1 MPYLDTYVR
10 SPLVGENR
18 FGSIMAGAVGRAGEV
33 ADLRDE
39 AQHLLDYV
47 NRNLWDDDSA
57 FYYDRRPDGSLSPVK
72 SIGAYWALL
81 ADAVPPARLEPFLAH
96 LRNPAEFARPD
107 RVPSLSAD
115 DPHYRPDGGYWLGG
129 VGAHQLYGAEW
140 AVPGRPPRA
149 GPRDRPHPP
158 EPCGAGL

>member
-129 VGAHQLYGAEW
+129 C
-140 AVPGRPPRA
+140 GRPPTIWCRVGCA
-149 GPRDRPHPP
+149 GPATASWPTRSPSPT
-158 EPCGAGL
+158 